1 MLTSHRSTASQRWAR
16 RPMFDLTGHVALVTG
31 ASRGIGR
38 AIASSLARRGASVAI
53 NYNQSEEQARS
64 LQAELEA
71 AGGRVII
78 TQGDVREPAAANRIV
93 QETVNS
99 FGKLDILVNNAG
111 FNRDTLI
118 LRMSVEDWDEVMALN
133 LRAVFLVTKAALRPM
148 MRTRWGRIINIGSVS
163 GITGNAGQA
172 NYAAAKAGLVGFT
185 RAVAREMGSRNITA
199 NLVMPGLIITELTKD
214 IRPEIIEGVKQRL
227 IIDRLGNAEDVA
239 STVLF
244 LASEEAGYITGHVL
258 PVDGGL
264 GL

>member
-1 MLTSHRSTASQRWAR
+1 
-16 RPMFDLTGHVALVTG
+16 MFDLTGHVALVTG

-38 AIASSLARRGASVAI
+38 SIASNLASRGASVAI
-53 NYNQSEEQARS
+53 NYNESAKQAGE
-64 LQAELEA
+64 LQAEIEA
-71 AGGRVII
+71 AGGRAIV
-78 TQGDVREPAAANRIV
+78 TQGDVRLPEDAERIV
-93 QETVNS
+93 QETVGG

-118 LRMSVEDWDEVMALN
+118 LRMSLEDWDEVMDLN

-148 MRTRWGRIINIGSVS
+148 MRNRWGRVINIGSVS

-172 NYAAAKAGLVGFT
+172 NYASAKAGLVGFT
-185 RAVAREMGSRNITA
+185 RAVAREMGSRSITS
-199 NLVMPGLIITELTKD
+199 NLIMPGLIITELTKD
-214 IRPEIIEGVKQRL
+214 IRPEIVQGVKQRL
-227 IIDRLGNAEDVA
+227 LIDRMGKAEDVA
-239 STVLF
+239 STVVF